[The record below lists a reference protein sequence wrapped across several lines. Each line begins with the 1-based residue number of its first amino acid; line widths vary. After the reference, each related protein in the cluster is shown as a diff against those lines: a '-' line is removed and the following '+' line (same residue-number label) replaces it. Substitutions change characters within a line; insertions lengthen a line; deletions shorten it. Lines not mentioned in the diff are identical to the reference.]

1 MKIYDPVFQ
10 DAVSP
15 GTKDSIKMGASVLVV
30 MFAAQKS
37 DQKKFLMKEKNPL
50 SFLCLFRTSSHWYS
64 DVSECSS
71 EKDEKKK
78 ELFSFGNSG
87 RSHTRLFFFLSVT
100 P

>member
-37 DQKKFLMKEKNPL
+37 DQKKIPYERKKTLK
-50 SFLCLFRTSSHWYS
+50 LF
-64 DVSECSS
+64 V
-71 EKDEKKK
+71 
-78 ELFSFGNSG
+78 FI
-87 RSHTRLFFFLSVT
+87 
-100 P
+100 